1 MVEHQRLAAARD
13 LVMDAQT
20 VVGRVGHPVAPL
32 SWNVS
37 AGAYFP
43 SREVGGAYS
52 SARTVR
58 LLGRDAAQDCDD
70 RVCSHCQNAIK
81 RSIWPPACAPR
92 GSGRRTA
99 AAPRW

>member
-20 VVGRVGHPVAPL
+20 VVGRVGHPAVPL
-32 SWNVS
+32 SWNAS
-37 AGAYFP
+37 TGAYFP

-58 LLGRDAAQDCDD
+58 LLGRDAAPDCDD
-70 RVCSHCQNAIK
+70 RVCARCQYAIK
-81 RSIWPPACAPR
+81 LSTRPPACAPC
-92 GSGRRTA
+92 GSGRRVA
-99 AAPRW
+99 AA